1 MNLEIA
7 KKLENKYNFI
17 YPDIYYTLLKDNMLD
32 WGVASPDWYHNEFYK
47 LKANPPLL
55 LFGHDFEAISVEEII
70 EEMDY
75 FLDQDS
81 YPQTKKE
88 FRTSFVPFAQTD
100 AGDLYCFYFNKEK
113 QVSSIVLVFPDANKV
128 TILAKNL
135 EDFMFRQLLGCVLK
149 LRGESSIMDGD
160 FKENIENQ
168 LSTHKKYLP
177 ANYVE
182 ILTEIYGREIT
193 ERDGKMGLL
202 SRAELNSI
210 LEREINFEDLNK
222 SFEYQEKE

>member
-7 KKLENKYNFI
+7 KQLENKYNFI
-17 YPDIYYTLLKDNMLD
+17 YPDIYHTLLKDNMLD
-32 WGVASPDWYHNEFYK
+32 WGVASPDWYHTQFYK
-47 LKANPPLL
+47 LKENPPLL

-75 FLDQDS
+75 FLNEDS

-88 FRTSFVPFAQTD
+88 FRTSFVPFAQTGV
-100 AGDLYCFYFNKEK
+100 GDLYCFYFNKEK
-113 QVSSIVLVFPDANKV
+113 QISSIVLVFPDANKV

-135 EDFMFRQLLGCVLK
+135 EDFIFRQLLGCVVK
-149 LRGESSIMDGD
+149 LRGEGSIMDGD

-177 ANYVE
+177 IHYVE
-182 ILTEIYGREIT
+182 ILTEIYEREVT
-193 ERDGKMGLL
+193 EREGKIGLL
-202 SRAELNSI
+202 SRTELNSI
-210 LEREINFEDLNK
+210 LDREINFEDLNK